1 MAETRGY
8 SLRRRLVW
16 LLTSAVALIWLLS
29 ALLVYQRAH
38 HEADEL
44 LDSQLAQVADTLL
57 AIVAGGE
64 VDHFVK
70 ELHAHAHGSPVPI
83 AFEIWRAHRGG
94 FEQLAASPGHDGFE
108 RIVANGFS
116 EHPHAGS
123 SWRFY
128 AVQDKQAAY
137 RVVVGQAHA
146 AREKLAR
153 EIGLSLLLPATLA
166 LPMMAL
172 AVWWV
177 VGRTMKPVD
186 TVARQV
192 GTLDAQALVPL
203 DESTAL
209 PDEISPLRAALNALI
224 RRVTVAFDNER
235 RFTADAAH
243 ELRTPL
249 AALKIQ
255 AQVALRADTADSRQH
270 ALTQVVAGVDRM
282 THLVAQ
288 LLTLARVDPA
298 NQESAPPPLDPADII
313 AAICAD
319 RLAEA
324 RTRAQT
330 LHTDLVPGCAVA
342 ITPVWLQVAIR
353 NLLDNAL
360 RYAGEGARIDVRL
373 IRDSA
378 GCAIVVA
385 DDGPGVAPA
394 LRAELV
400 ARFARGESGAE
411 TEGCGL
417 GLSIVSRIAQL
428 THARLELGEGLPR
441 AAGGYGFSAALRFSL
456 PGEHDASQFRAP
468 SGPPTT

>member
-29 ALLVYQRAH
+29 GLVVYQRAH

-64 VDHFVK
+64 VDHFVQ
-70 ELHAHAHGSPVPI
+70 ELHEHAYGSPVPI
-83 AFEIWRAHRGG
+83 AFEISKARLGN
-94 FEQLAASPGHDGFE
+94 FERLASSPGHDGFGG
-108 RIVANGFS
+108 IVAEGFS
-116 EHPHAGS
+116 EQPHAGS

-128 AVQDKQAAY
+128 AVQDKEAAY

-166 LPMMAL
+166 LPLMAL

-177 VGRTMKPVD
+177 VGRSMKPVD
-186 TVARQV
+186 NVARQV
-192 GTLDAQALVPL
+192 GRLDAQALVPL
-203 DESTAL
+203 DESSAL
-209 PDEISPLRAALNALI
+209 PDEVSPLRSALNALI
-224 RRVTVAFDNER
+224 RRVTIAFDNER

-255 AQVALRADTADSRQH
+255 AQVALRADATDSRQH
-270 ALTQVVAGVDRM
+270 ALSQVVAGVDRM
-282 THLVAQ
+282 THLVEQ

-298 NQESAPPPLDPADII
+298 TQDGAPPALDPVELI
-313 AAICAD
+313 AAICED
-319 RLAEA
+319 RAGQA
-324 RTRAQT
+324 RAHAQT
-330 LHTDLVPGCAVA
+330 LHTELAAGCAIA
-342 ITPVWLQVAIR
+342 ISPVWLQVAVR

-360 RYAGEGARIDVRL
+360 QYAGDGSRIDVRL
-373 IRDSA
+373 TRDPA

-385 DDGPGVAPA
+385 DNGPGVAPA

-400 ARFARGESGAE
+400 ARFARGESGE
-411 TEGCGL
+411 GTEGCGL

-428 THARLELGEGLPR
+428 THARLELGEGLQR
-441 AAGGYGFSAALRFSL
+441 ADGGHGFSAALHFSL
-456 PGEHDASQFRAP
+456 PSGDRAS
-468 SGPPTT
+468 